1 LSGPQPSLR
10 RGLSRAFTMRP
21 EGYSGEDGGE
31 YSEESE
37 LVPNSLA
44 PIVPI
49 LRAANEIEEENQR
62 VAYLCRFTAFEK
74 AHTMDPNSGGRGVR
88 QFKTYLLHRLEKDE
102 HETQR
107 RLAGTDAKEIQR
119 FYEHYCKKN
128 LVDGLKTKKPE
139 EMARHYQIASVLYD
153 VLKTVTPEKF
163 HAEVLHS
170 ASSNYK

>member
-1 LSGPQPSLR
+1 MATGGGGLSGPQPSLR

-88 QFKTYLLHRLEKDE
+88 QFKTYLLHRLEKVS
-102 HETQR
+102 
-107 RLAGTDAKEIQR
+107 AFPAI
-119 FYEHYCKKN
+119 
-128 LVDGLKTKKPE
+128 PPPI
-139 EMARHYQIASVLYD
+139 YQ
-153 VLKTVTPEKF
+153 
-163 HAEVLHS
+163 
-170 ASSNYK
+170 